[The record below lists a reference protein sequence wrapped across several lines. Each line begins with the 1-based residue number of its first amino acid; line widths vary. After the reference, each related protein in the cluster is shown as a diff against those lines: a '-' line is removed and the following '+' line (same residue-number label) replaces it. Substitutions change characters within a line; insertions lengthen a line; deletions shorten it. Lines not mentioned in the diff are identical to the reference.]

1 MVEPVSGR
9 ALDVLV
15 TTPGAHLYTGNWLGD
30 EDAKDG
36 ASYTPRDGLAFEP
49 EFYPDNIHHPEW
61 PQAVWGPDRPYA
73 QTIVYRFST
82 VG

>member
-1 MVEPVSGR
+1 MPAATPKPR
-9 ALDVLV
+9 QLRKRPRDV
-15 TTPGAHLYTGNWLGD
+15 TGAYY
-30 EDAKDG
+30 A
-36 ASYTPRDGLAFEP
+36 PRDGLAFEP